1 MSLFLFWLAVATLL
15 LVLATA
21 VEFAIGN
28 RSLSRLGNIAP
39 FQGREAPKVSVIVAA
54 RNEARKIEAAL
65 QSILAQ
71 DYPNLEFV
79 VVDDRSKTEPE
90 LFLIAWRTRTRAYTL
105 STSWNCPRAG
115 LARITPNIS
124 ARYARP

>member
-1 MSLFLFWLAVATLL
+1 MSLFLFWLAAVTLL

-28 RSLSRLGNIAP
+28 RSLSRLGNITP
-39 FQGREAPKVSVIVAA
+39 YQGTDGPKVSVIIAA

-71 DYPNLEFV
+71 DYPNLQFV
-79 VVDDRSKTEPE
+79 VVDDRSTDDTGIILDRLADTDTRVRVVHITELPK
-90 LFLIAWRTRTRAYTL
+90 
-105 STSWNCPRAG
+105 G
-115 LARITPNIS
+115 
-124 ARYARP
+124 